1 MRKDWKLREGAL
13 VLTSAVLRAL
23 GATLPSAPCLLTIPF
38 LEETRKAAL
47 LAEAALLTSAPPLLT
62 DEVVLKALDSI
73 FTFFLFQTTTCMC
86 MCM

>member
-23 GATLPSAPCLLTIPF
+23 GATLPSAPCLLTIPL

-47 LAEAALLTSAPPLLT
+47 LAEATLTSAPPLLT